1 MTIIDPNSSMKSQTC
16 VLLLLTIVWHS
27 KKGVFQKFLAKDYRF
42 PVPWRLWIMVAKWHF
57 WRMSF
62 KINCIILV
70 PLLPPLVGKCAFF
83 VPLTF
88 KCFLTPLPKSLT
100 MSQCSVL
107 IDRNYP
113 QSCKETR
120 PWAKSLGST
129 LKKYIAKRRKTDKQQ
144 MFHKRRPFM

>member
-1 MTIIDPNSSMKSQTC
+1 MTIIESYSSMKSQTC
-16 VLLLLTIVWHS
+16 VLLLLIVWHS
-27 KKGVFQKFLAKDYRF
+27 KKRGFSKNLCQGLYISSWIKILILNGQMTFLKNVIQNKLYQF
-42 PVPWRLWIMVAKWHF
+42 
-57 WRMSF
+57 S
-62 KINCIILV
+62 

-120 PWAKSLGST
+120 PWAKNLGST

>member
-1 MTIIDPNSSMKSQTC
+1 MTIIESYSSMKSQTC
-16 VLLLLTIVWHS
+16 VLLLLIVWHS

-42 PVPWRLWIMVAKWHF
+42 PAEWIHNSKMTFLKNVIQNKLYHF
-57 WRMSF
+57 S
-62 KINCIILV
+62 

-120 PWAKSLGST
+120 PWAKNLGST